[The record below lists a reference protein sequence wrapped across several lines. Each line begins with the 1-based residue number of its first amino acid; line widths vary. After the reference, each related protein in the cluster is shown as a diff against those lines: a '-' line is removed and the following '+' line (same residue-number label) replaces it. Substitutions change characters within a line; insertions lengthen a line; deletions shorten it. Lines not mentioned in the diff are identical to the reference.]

1 MLLSVS
7 PSFVPSVPLRFCH
20 VFCLPEA
27 GRSVQEQLSALNTKQ
42 VPKASLHFRLSL
54 RVNSKQQQSSNDIL
68 SLLPVGLVF
77 GTLLFA
83 RF

>member
-1 MLLSVS
+1 LARV
-7 PSFVPSVPLRFCH
+7 
-20 VFCLPEA
+20 LPE
-27 GRSVQEQLSALNTKQ
+27 QEQLSALNTKQ
-42 VPKASLHFRLSL
+42 VPKALLHYRLSL

>member
-1 MLLSVS
+1 
-7 PSFVPSVPLRFCH
+7 
-20 VFCLPEA
+20 VFCLPDA
-27 GRSVQEQLSALNTKQ
+27 GRSVQEQFSALNTKQ
-42 VPKASLHFRLSL
+42 VPKAPLHLLLSL

-83 RF
+83 RS